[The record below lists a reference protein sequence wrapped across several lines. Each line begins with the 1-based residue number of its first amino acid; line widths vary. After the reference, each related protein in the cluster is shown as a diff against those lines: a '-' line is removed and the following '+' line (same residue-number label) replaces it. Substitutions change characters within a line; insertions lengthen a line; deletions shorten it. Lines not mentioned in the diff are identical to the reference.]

1 MADFVLRVEAEV
13 SPAADDLRD
22 VGFVFFD
29 AEAKVP
35 SQEGFNALLNA
46 GMHNEAWFG
55 KRAEHVPE
63 DLLDLRYF
71 VDFVERVFEV
81 GICGVEI
88 AKLRDSASV
97 MVSK

>member
-35 SQEGFNALLNA
+35 RQQGFVALLNA
-46 GMHNEAWFG
+46 GMHDESGFG
-55 KRAEHVPE
+55 KWAEHLGE
-63 DLLDLRYF
+63 DLFDFIY
-71 VDFVERVFEV
+71 VMDFVN
-81 GICGVEI
+81 
-88 AKLRDSASV
+88 SV
-97 MVSK
+97 MGSK

>member
-1 MADFVLRVEAEV
+1 MGGVPIVAVMADFVLRVEAEV

-35 SQEGFNALLNA
+35 RQQGFVALLNA
-46 GMHNEAWFG
+46 GVHDEARFG
-55 KRAEHVPE
+55 QRAEHVGE
-63 DLLDLRYF
+63 DLLDFIYV
-71 VDFVERVFEV
+71 VDFVN
-81 GICGVEI
+81 
-88 AKLRDSASV
+88 SV